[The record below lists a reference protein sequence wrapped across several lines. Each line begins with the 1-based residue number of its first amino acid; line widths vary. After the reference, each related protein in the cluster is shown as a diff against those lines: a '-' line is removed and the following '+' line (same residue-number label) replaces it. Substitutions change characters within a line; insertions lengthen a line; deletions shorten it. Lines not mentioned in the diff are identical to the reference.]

1 MLLPWRLTF
10 LPVLFIHAVHTGH
23 FLSEL
28 VHVPCL
34 FNKFWRPADS
44 TIASTDIAAAAN
56 LAYLVE
62 ETVWLS
68 CPKHSTRITD
78 SCSLEIGLQTRVST
92 LTSADTMCACPLAG
106 EPVSA
111 YVRSVALNRFLNWWP
126 VIFDYKIQFHR
137 FTEADCIPC
146 ILSHYTSLR
155 NRKQLTVLRIP
166 LRCLFYFRFH

>member
-1 MLLPWRLTF
+1 MLRQSVKSVKLCSNIKKNFYLTNMMLLPWRLTF
-10 LPVLFIHAVHTGH
+10 LAVLFIHAVHTGH

-44 TIASTDIAAAAN
+44 TIASTDIAAAVN

-92 LTSADTMCACPLAG
+92 LTSADTICACPLAG
-106 EPVSA
+106 KPVSA
-111 YVRSVALNRFLNWWP
+111 YLRSVALNRF
-126 VIFDYKIQFHR
+126 F
-137 FTEADCIPC
+137 
-146 ILSHYTSLR
+146 
-155 NRKQLTVLRIP
+155 
-166 LRCLFYFRFH
+166 